1 MVSLALHYKL
11 LGVFLLLIMVHKLIL
26 VIPKL
31 CDVLFATLIQ
41 LIWMLIMF
49 FMGKIRAL
57 WAITKTMGH
66 FLWKNI
72 YFMNMWRRVKGG
84 TCCCHKKLKEME
96 TNKKQQNNNNIPS
109 FLSMNFLA
117 TIGFITKLT
126 LHNIPFLKF
135 WSYTLPFMAEAHG
148 FRR

>member
-1 MVSLALHYKL
+1 
-11 LGVFLLLIMVHKLIL
+11 
-26 VIPKL
+26 
-31 CDVLFATLIQ
+31 
-41 LIWMLIMF
+41 
-49 FMGKIRAL
+49 
-57 WAITKTMGH
+57 
-66 FLWKNI
+66 
-72 YFMNMWRRVKGG
+72 
-84 TCCCHKKLKEME
+84 ME